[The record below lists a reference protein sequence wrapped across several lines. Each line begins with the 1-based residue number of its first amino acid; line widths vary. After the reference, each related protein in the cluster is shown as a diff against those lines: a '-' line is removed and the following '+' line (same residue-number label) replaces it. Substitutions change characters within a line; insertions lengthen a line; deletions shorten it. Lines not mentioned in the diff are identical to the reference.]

1 MPRLSGL
8 ARRARRLLGVP
19 PVAPTILMYHRV
31 AEVAVDPW
39 GLAVSPRRFEQ
50 QLRAIRRHRTP
61 MALDA
66 LVRHLLQGTAPRNAV
81 AVTFDDGYLDNLVNA
96 KPLLVRYGVPATLFV
111 PTGSIGQ
118 AEEFWWDELA
128 KLTLG
133 WPEASQGSV
142 EVGDAEAEWA
152 FPTAGTAGAEAARQA
167 AHLRLW
173 QALRAATPT
182 IVAAAMAG
190 LRRAIG
196 TAPRAAL
203 DRTMTA
209 AELTAWL
216 EGGLTGIAAHTV
228 THRPMTALRPDELA
242 VEVAASRARCAEL
255 TGREATGFAYPYGD
269 HSETVAA
276 ALGRTGLAWACSTR
290 PAAVLPGALDLFDL
304 PRLQVAEAR
313 LGRQWREA

>member
-19 PVAPTILMYHRV
+19 PVAPTILMYHRI
-31 AEVAVDPW
+31 AEAAVDPW
-39 GLAVSPRRFEQ
+39 GLAVSRGRFEQ
-50 QLRAIRRHRTP
+50 QLAEIRRNRVP
-61 MALDA
+61 MALDE
-66 LVRHLLQGTAPRNAV
+66 LVQRLGQGTAPRNAV

-96 KPLLVRYGVPATLFV
+96 RPLLVRYGVPATVFV

-133 WPEASQGSV
+133 WSEASEGSV
-142 EVGDAEAEWA
+142 TVGDAEHEWA
-152 FPTAGTAGAEAARQA
+152 FPAAGTAGAEAPRQA

-173 QALRAATPT
+173 QALRAAKPA
-182 IVAAAMAG
+182 IVAGAMAG

-196 TAPRAAL
+196 TAPRGAL

-209 AELTAWL
+209 AELAAWL
-216 EGGLTGIAAHTV
+216 EGGLTGIAPHTV
-228 THRPMTALRPDELA
+228 THRPVTALTLDELA
-242 VEVAASRARCAEL
+242 AEVAASRARCAEL
-255 TGREATGFAYPYGD
+255 TARAVTGFAYPYGD
-269 HSETVAA
+269 RNEAVAA
-276 ALGRTGLAWACSTR
+276 VLDRLGFDWACSTH
-290 PAAVLPGALDLFDL
+290 PAGIAASFDRFDL